1 VAAGIR
7 LPGSLMLGLLARSW
21 PARFP
26 LDSLLKP
33 YDVGLGGTVKEVTG
47 ARLRRFRDRRC
58 GDLRA
63 GRSPDPAH
71 ARQPVH
77 KKRIGV
83 HPMRRYAPA
92 HSQLTTP
99 SHCDSHTR
107 DTTHAT
113 TITSSKGPDSRDFS
127 TVDRSPRG
135 IQYLALD
142 SHTTTRSTGAREG
155 QRGGSTL
162 S

>member
-1 VAAGIR
+1 VGAGIR
-7 LPGSLMLGLLARSW
+7 LPGSLMLGPLARSW

-33 YDVGLGGTVKEVTG
+33 YDVGLRGTVKEVTG
-47 ARLRRFRDRRC
+47 ARLRRFRVIAGA
-58 GDLRA
+58 GDL
-63 GRSPDPAH
+63 GSPDAPR
-71 ARQPVH
+71 ARGNPFR

-113 TITSSKGPDSRDFS
+113 TITSSKGDSRDFS
-127 TVDRSPRG
+127 TVDRYRAVR